1 MKKPKPSLQMNAPF
15 TLILVLLSFL
25 IHLIN
30 RYTDGAAVRV
40 VFSVYHSSLRDPLTY
55 VRFVFHVLGNADW
68 KTLYVSM
75 IPILVLGPN
84 LEERYGT
91 VQIFAG
97 SMATVVLSGIIHFAA
112 FPNGEVMM
120 GAEGVMYMMY
130 LLATVGGSKAG
141 GIPLTML
148 LVLVAYSMMEIQSVG
163 AGAILRIDH
172 IVGALCG
179 VLMGMS
185 LRAAPPPPEK
195 KDDGGKAEEKKS

>member
-1 MKKPKPSLQMNAPF
+1 MNAPF

-148 LVLVAYSMMEIQSVG
+148 LVLVAYSMMEIQNVG

-185 LRAAPPPPEK
+185 LRAVPPPPPEK
-195 KDDGGKAEEKKS
+195 KDDGGKGEEKKG